1 MLARIKFCGMTRGE
15 DAAFAAELGAAY
27 VGVIFAESPRR
38 IAPSAAKKVLDAA
51 GSGVKRVGVF
61 GTNAADEIAKTAE
74 QAHLDVVQLHA
85 DPTGADVIAV
95 REIFP
100 GEIWTAVRIGDE
112 HLPTEV
118 ESLFEQA
125 DAIVLDAN
133 AQHVLGG
140 TGQALPWS
148 DLAADLARVR
158 GSYLVILAGGLTSEN
173 VATAIR
179 TLAPDVVDVSSGVE
193 SAPGVK
199 DRRLMTAFAAAVS
212 GSTRR

>member
-1 MLARIKFCGMTRGE
+1 MLARIKFCGMTRAE

-61 GTNAADEIAKTAE
+61 GTNAPDEIAKTAE

-95 REIFP
+95 REIFA
-100 GEIWTAVRIGDE
+100 GEIWTAVRIGDG
-112 HLPTEV
+112 HLTEDV

-125 DAIVLDAN
+125 DAIVLDAKE
-133 AQHVLGG
+133 QHVLGG

-173 VATAIR
+173 VVTAIR
-179 TLAPDVVDVSSGVE
+179 TLAPDIVDVSSGVE

-199 DRRLMTAFAAAVS
+199 DRRLMTAFAAAVG
-212 GSTRR
+212 GSTRH

>member
-15 DAAFAAELGAAY
+15 DAAFAAKLGAAY

-38 IAPSAAKKVLDAA
+38 LAPAAAKKVLDAA
-51 GSGVKRVGVF
+51 GKAVKRVGVF
-61 GTNAADEIAKTAE
+61 GTNAPDEIAKTAE
-74 QAHLDVVQLHA
+74 QVRLDVVQLHA
-85 DPTGADVIAV
+85 DPTAADVIAV

-100 GEIWTAVRIGDE
+100 GDIWAAVRIGEE
-112 HLPTEV
+112 HLSQEV
-118 ESLFEQA
+118 ESLFEQS
-125 DAIVLDAN
+125 DAIVLDAR

-158 GSYLVILAGGLTSEN
+158 GGYLVVLAGGLTAEN
-173 VATAIR
+173 VGTATR

-193 SAPGVK
+193 SSPGVK
-199 DRRLMTAFAAAVS
+199 DPRLMAAFAAAVS
-212 GSTRR
+212 GLPRH